1 MRNKSWMWVIWPAFM
16 VAAALEM
23 MVFAVL
29 DPQALSLF
37 GEPVDWS
44 RTAVYA
50 ITFFIFW
57 LMFMLS
63 SGITVLLSRTPRQV
77 NGFDSSVGGAQR

>member
-1 MRNKSWMWVIWPAFM
+1 MQNKSWMWVIWPAFM

-29 DPQALSLF
+29 DPQMLTLF
-37 GEPVDWS
+37 GEQVEWS

-50 ITFFIFW
+50 VTFFIFW

-63 SGITVLLSRTPRQV
+63 SGITALLSRSARDI
-77 NGFDSSVGGAQR
+77 NGFDSSLSTRH

>member
-1 MRNKSWMWVIWPAFM
+1 MQNKSWMWVIWPAFM

-29 DPQALSLF
+29 DPETLTLF
-37 GEPVDWS
+37 GHQIEWS
-44 RTAVYA
+44 RTTVYA
-50 ITFFIFW
+50 VSFFIFW

-63 SGITVLLSRTPRQV
+63 SSLTVLLSKKSHELNAV
-77 NGFDSSVGGAQR
+77 